1 MSATESS
8 PASPSDGGWLERR
21 FQIAARGST
30 VSRELLGALAT
41 FLTLSYILFVQP
53 NVMAIPLSAGGKA
66 TPEELAAFRASV
78 LTGLCLASA
87 VACVLMGLLA
97 NFPVAL
103 APAMGHNF
111 FFSYTVCLGMGFT
124 WQQALAANVI
134 SGTLFLVLS
143 LLGLW
148 VPGMDPR
155 RLLFGAIPR
164 GLQHAIAV
172 GIGLLIALVGFEYA
186 GLVIAQPG
194 TYVGLGIGK
203 VPWSFLAVAFLGLL
217 TFGFFWAKKV
227 KGAPLWAILVAAVV
241 GLALGVVKP
250 PSGVV
255 DMPTLSATAFQLD
268 FGGLFALSPKAV
280 CVVIATF
287 LFLDVFDTV
296 GTLAGVC
303 HRAGLVSSDG
313 ELDKGVGGAFVA
325 DAAGT
330 VAGAALG
337 TSTITS
343 YVESLA
349 GITAG
354 ARTGLCAIGVAAL
367 FLLGMFF
374 APLMAIVADA
384 SVVQVGEGPAKQTV
398 LLYPCLAPVL
408 IGIGA
413 VMLPSVKEID
423 WEDPT
428 EALPAFLCMLGMAF
442 TVSITDGIAFGFIS
456 HVVLK
461 VATGRYRE
469 VKPFIAVCAA
479 LLALRYAM

>member
-1 MSATESS
+1 MSSVESS
-8 PASPSDGGWLERR
+8 RATGPSNGGWLERR
-21 FQIAARGST
+21 FQITARGST

-53 NVMAIPLSAGGKA
+53 NVMAIPLSLGGTA
-66 TPEELAAFRASV
+66 SPEELATFRASV
-78 LTGLCLASA
+78 LTGLCIASA
-87 VACVLMGLLA
+87 VACVLMGLLS

-111 FFSYTVCLGMGFT
+111 FFSYAVCLGMGFT
-124 WQQALAANVI
+124 WQQALAANLI
-134 SGTLFLVLS
+134 SGVLFLTLS

-148 VPGMDPR
+148 LPGIDPR
-155 RLLFGAIPR
+155 RMLFNAIPR

-194 TYVGLGIGK
+194 TYIGLGIGK
-203 VPWSFLAVAFLGLL
+203 VPWTHLVVSFLGLL
-217 TFGFFWAKKV
+217 TFGFFWAKKI
-227 KGAPLWAILVAAVV
+227 KGAPLWAILVAAAA

-250 PSGVV
+250 PTGVV
-255 DMPTLSATAFQLD
+255 DVPTLSATAFQLD

-280 CVVIATF
+280 CVAIATF

-296 GTLAGVC
+296 GTLAGVR
-303 HRAGLVSSDG
+303 HRAGLVSKEG
-313 ELDKGVGGAFVA
+313 ELDRGVGGAFVA

-349 GITAG
+349 GITSG
-354 ARTGLCAIGVAAL
+354 ARTGLCALGVAAL

-374 APLMAIVADA
+374 APLMAVVAEA
-384 SVVQVGEGPAKQTV
+384 QVVTLAGPGNVTV
-398 LLYPCLAPVL
+398 FLYPCLAR
-408 IGIGA
+408 
-413 VMLPSVKEID
+413 
-423 WEDPT
+423 
-428 EALPAFLCMLGMAF
+428 
-442 TVSITDGIAFGFIS
+442 
-456 HVVLK
+456 VV
-461 VATGRYRE
+461 
-469 VKPFIAVCAA
+469 
-479 LLALRYAM
+479 